1 MDSLDE
7 DFNAAVKSFQQNL
20 DARQIE
26 LFRAT
31 TLVHMKRQILK
42 IQHEQETE
50 KRLTNF
56 TRLRRFID
64 AFEEFDEIC
73 MSVSVAVPE
82 ISRYIWGPLTYILE
96 VVQSGRTDL
105 KHD

>member
-1 MDSLDE
+1 MDSVDQDFDE
-7 DFNAAVKSFQQNL
+7 AVKSFQREL

-31 TLVHMKRQILK
+31 PSIQMKRQILK

-50 KRLTNF
+50 KRLTDF
-56 TRLRRFID
+56 SRLRRFID
-64 AFEEFDEIC
+64 AFEEFDETC
-73 MSVSVAVPE
+73 TSAQVAVPE

-96 VVQSGRTDL
+96 VIRRDCIDVTQG
-105 KHD
+105 